1 MGNEFQNIID
11 QDNLEVARNNLNEFT
26 GKLYK
31 KRYINDIEEMDNKR
45 LDEMQLGFL
54 SDNEDLSFKDIRL
67 VKRVFDYLKGGK

>member
-67 VKRVFDYLKGGK
+67 VKRVFDYLKRS